1 MSERA
6 ALGCPALSRRPLQGP
21 TLAPQTP
28 VPVQAWWRA
37 GVAAGP
43 WGPARVSWE
52 GAQPPVSVSWLRL
65 SVVWRGKGQEMEGR
79 REFRVG
85 VPPPTSEP
93 GRKLYGPEERR
104 GWWWWWWW
112 CVTEEQT
119 GGSRT
124 VQTVE
129 SGIPLAYRSRLGP
142 ARVRRRPSETR
153 DGAGPR
159 HWAPFISLYRGAG
172 AKTPGLGLAP
182 EAQVLPSLSHFPALL
197 FLGRAPSST
206 KQPPLRFTRAQLA
219 LPSSPPHDSSPG

>member
-1 MSERA
+1 MPRSLQEA
-6 ALGCPALSRRPLQGP
+6 PAKPHTCPR
-21 TLAPQTP
+21 QTP

-43 WGPARVSWE
+43 WRPAGFVGGGTAPSQRFLAAAV
-52 GAQPPVSVSWLRL
+52 
-65 SVVWRGKGQEMEGR
+65 SVVWRGKGQELEGR

-93 GRKLYGPEERR
+93 GRKLYGPEEERR
-104 GWWWWWWW
+104 GWWWWW

-119 GGSRT
+119 GGSRN

-129 SGIPLAYRSRLGP
+129 SGIPVAYRSRLGP
-142 ARVRRRPSETR
+142 ARVQRRPSETK

-159 HWAPFISLYRGAG
+159 HWVPFISLYLGAG
-172 AKTPGLGLAP
+172 AKTPALGLAP
-182 EAQVLPSLSHFPALL
+182 EAQALPSLSHFPALL